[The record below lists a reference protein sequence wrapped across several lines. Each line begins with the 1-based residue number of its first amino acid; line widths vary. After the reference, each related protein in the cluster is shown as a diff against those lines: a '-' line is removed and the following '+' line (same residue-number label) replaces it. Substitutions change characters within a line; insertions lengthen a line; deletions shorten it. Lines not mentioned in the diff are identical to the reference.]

1 MQILF
6 QKGCFY
12 PRCLPS
18 PVECTATRSAPP
30 PEIYQWSHLT
40 GDVTCGFNCNAVQQ
54 QEIYSDPRGSGRVK
68 NVSVMVEDHHSRGR
82 HWSIQLKWGS
92 VWKHVLGKKKGTL
105 TWIRTPP
112 PPTSYLSVPSPRSRK
127 CVAWHN
133 FWSLTPACGEGEGRR
148 CWLDVS
154 FALGHKLLCE
164 QTVSD
169 FSRARDAFE
178 RLPKICPPAPG
189 HAGIH
194 WRCRLFKPAQKRESV
209 IFILFCTK
217 ELKVRLWKCKSVARS
232 MHPKLFYSAAT
243 QRFFALSFLC
253 SVTWKWLQ
261 LLPTERWLSIV
272 VLSVWDLS
280 SLSLG
285 VMKQCG
291 RWWRGYLAT
300 LTA

>member
-92 VWKHVLGKKKGTL
+92 VWKHVLGEKKGTL

-112 PPTSYLSVPSPRSRK
+112 P
-127 CVAWHN
+127 H
-133 FWSLTPACGEGEGRR
+133 
-148 CWLDVS
+148 
-154 FALGHKLLCE
+154 LL
-164 QTVSD
+164 
-169 FSRARDAFE
+169 
-178 RLPKICPPAPG
+178 P
-189 HAGIH
+189 
-194 WRCRLFKPAQKRESV
+194 
-209 IFILFCTK
+209 
-217 ELKVRLWKCKSVARS
+217 
-232 MHPKLFYSAAT
+232 
-243 QRFFALSFLC
+243 LC
-253 SVTWKWLQ
+253 SIPTQQEMCGLAQ
-261 LLPTERWLSIV
+261 LLKSHSSVRRGRGSQ
-272 VLSVWDLS
+272 VLIRRQLRF
-280 SLSLG
+280 G
-285 VMKQCG
+285 
-291 RWWRGYLAT
+291 T
-300 LTA
+300 